1 MALVLAIIAHFAAG
15 ALMLV
20 GLRRRPVAGA
30 VVGLVV
36 LAATAAVTVTQG
48 IGADSPLRTTV
59 EWIPLLGFNFS
70 FALDGFAVV
79 MALLVSVLGFG
90 VLAYSIGYFE
100 HDSTFARFV
109 GLFMAFAGSMTGL
122 VLAADLFTMFIFWE
136 LTSICSFLLIGLN
149 DKSASARQSA
159 VRALLTTGAGGLC
172 LLGGVALLQVE
183 FGTTSFAQL
192 AVLSPSGTLA
202 EVAAVLLLLGAFTK
216 SAQFP
221 FHFWLP
227 GAMAAP
233 TPVSAYLHS
242 ATMVKAG
249 LVLLARTSP
258 IFADQGVWRWWVVV
272 AGVITMLI
280 GGWQALRQVDAKL
293 LLAHSTVSQLGL
305 LTVLFGV
312 GSPLA
317 LYAGVAHLVAH
328 AVFKAGLFLGVGVI
342 DHEIGT
348 RDVSKIGRARAR
360 IPATVAAIAACTLSM
375 AGIIPLL
382 GFVTK
387 EKALVALLDSDIGSA
402 GTFALWGVVAGSVL
416 SVAYS
421 VRLLRAVVG
430 AESQGARTPDAHNA
444 AEHGEQHHH
453 ASRLVTVLLSGPVVL
468 TACASVVFGVA
479 ASQLG
484 KWLVAPATSLDADA
498 KSKLV
503 LWPGINT
510 ALIISVV
517 VIVVGA
523 IVGWRAP
530 LAVSAGRGSRGER
543 AFDGVYDAVMVA
555 AKRITAT
562 TQSGSLPMY
571 VGVMVALIAAAPIT
585 ALLIDGNFPTTDIVN
600 DSPLTVVIVVLAVV
614 LALGA
619 VLVQMRFAA
628 ALFLGGVGYAV
639 AVLFAMRGAIDLA
652 LTQLLVETLSV
663 VIFLLAL
670 RVMPQRFSPSSR
682 WNPRSLRVAIAAAVG
697 IAVPLFALAVNG
709 AGGAPSVSQEY
720 FARSVDEAGGRNVV
734 NVILVDFR
742 GFDTM
747 GEITVL
753 AVAALGVAN
762 LVRAAERERRNKTT
776 NGAGR

>member
-1 MALVLAIIAHFAAG
+1 MALVLAVVAHFAAG
-15 ALMLV
+15 ALLLL
-20 GLRRRPVAGA
+20 GLRRRPVVGA

-36 LAATAAVTVTQG
+36 LAATAVVVVTEG

-172 LLGGVALLQVE
+172 LLGGVGLLQVE

-192 AVLSPSGTLA
+192 AVLSPSGTIA
-202 EVAAVLLLLGAFTK
+202 EAAAVLLLFGAFTK

-258 IFADQGVWRWWVVV
+258 IFADQGVWRWWVVT

-280 GGWQALRQVDAKL
+280 GGWQALRQADAKL

-342 DHEIGT
+342 NHELGT
-348 RDVSKIGRARAR
+348 RDVSRIGAARAR
-360 IPATVAAIAACTLSM
+360 IPGTVAAIAACTLSM

-387 EKALVALLDSDIGSA
+387 EKALVALLDSEVGQA

-421 VRLLRAVVG
+421 VRLLRAVSGVG
-430 AESQGARTPDAHNA
+430 ASGTDAS
-444 AEHGEQHHH
+444 HGGEPHHT
-453 ASRLVTVLLSGPVVL
+453 SRFVALLLSSPVVL
-468 TACASVVFGVA
+468 TAIVSVVFGVA

-484 KWLVAPATSLDADA
+484 KWLVAPATSLDVDA

-517 VIVVGA
+517 VIVVGTV
-523 IVGWRAP
+523 VGWRAP

-543 AFDGVYDAVMVA
+543 AFDGIYDAVMVV
-555 AKRITAT
+555 AKRITAA

-585 ALLIDGNFPTTDIVN
+585 ALLIDGKFPTTNYVT
-600 DSPLTVVIVVLAVV
+600 DSPLTVVIVALAVV
-614 LALGA
+614 LVLGT
-619 VLVQMRFAA
+619 VFVQMRFAA

-652 LTQLLVETLSV
+652 LTQLLVETLSIV
-663 VIFLLAL
+663 VFLLAL
-670 RVMPQRFSPSSR
+670 RVMPRRFSPSSR
-682 WNPRSLRVAIAAAVG
+682 WNPRSLRVAIAATVG

-762 LVRAAERERRNKTT
+762 LVRAAERERRNKTSH
-776 NGAGR
+776 GAGR